1 MEDEARSYSYRGPVS
16 VGSPAGRAMSDALDL
31 AMDGK
36 SPYPDRSTFIDAGT
50 PKTDRET
57 KAAAQEGQS
66 AVLVSPDGS
75 TRVCSPEEILRSGAV
90 DAA

>member
-16 VGSPAGRAMSDALDL
+16 AASPAGRAMSDALGL

-50 PKTDRET
+50 PRTDRET

-75 TRVCSPEEILRSGAV
+75 SQVYPPGEILGPDAV